1 MRYAV
6 LLAGLTF
13 SACCNDHYV
22 SGLTVRVEDVQG
34 RTLCDA
40 RVEAAEGSY
49 RETFDD
55 ALDDCVFRGAGERA
69 GTYTLTVTRS
79 GFRTAETVVRVD
91 RDLCHVQNKSVTVRL
106 APL

>member
-1 MRYAV
+1 MRFAV
-6 LLAGLTF
+6 LLASLTF

-34 RTLCDA
+34 RSLCDA
-40 RVEAAEGSY
+40 QVEASEGSY
-49 RETFDD
+49 RETLDD

-69 GTYTLTVTRS
+69 GSYTLRVSKS
-79 GFRTAETVVRVD
+79 GFRTAEVTVRVE
-91 RDLCHVQNKSVTVRL
+91 RDLCHVKNENVTVRL